1 LFPNLCLWQWSL
13 RRRGCFS
20 GWFTFQWIRPDNRVV
35 DFRFAVR
42 VKPGARKD
50 RVGGCWGENALI
62 VAVAAPAVEGK
73 ANEQLRVVLA
83 KAFGVRKADVSLVA
97 GDRGRDKI
105 VELSPAPADAA
116 ERLNTLLAKST

>member
-1 LFPNLCLWQWSL
+1 M
-13 RRRGCFS
+13 
-20 GWFTFQWIRPDNRVV
+20 V

-50 RVGGCWGENALI
+50 RVGGRWGESALI

-73 ANEQLRVVLA
+73 ANEQVRAVLA

-97 GDRGRDKI
+97 GDRGRDKV
-105 VELSPAPADAA
+105 VELSPTPEDAA
-116 ERLNTLLAKST
+116 ERLNKLLAEST